1 MNLLFITHSDL
12 TKRAYGDGSTR
23 YRCFNVAE
31 VAHAHGHSAQ
41 VVALNALRLKDLA
54 YYDLISWLRPEPGRK
69 TMAVLNRAAALNI
82 PCVADVD
89 DLIFDPLLAAESPA
103 VVNGFTTCEHIE
115 KRFAGHADTLKHFS
129 AITVSTTALA
139 QHVKTCFSDMPVATV
154 HNGLSNFWLAHADI
168 SAGMAPTQKSL
179 VYLPGTRSHD
189 QDLASISLP
198 LNQWLQSRADVRLD
212 IVGKIAIDEH
222 LQSQN
227 NVNLYPWVDYYQL
240 PALMRRHSCC
250 IAPLKKS
257 RFNAAKSHVKFIE
270 SAALGIPLIASP
282 NDDLLQH
289 DCPGLSFAETS
300 QDWYNAFLQ
309 AGEIVFREIDRISLQ
324 EYARTQCTAAHYAS
338 PLIKTW
344 EQGHLLPTK
353 ADTPIALPLARVA

>member
-1 MNLLFITHSDL
+1 
-12 TKRAYGDGSTR
+12 
-23 YRCFNVAE
+23 
-31 VAHAHGHSAQ
+31 
-41 VVALNALRLKDLA
+41 
-54 YYDLISWLRPEPGRK
+54 
-69 TMAVLNRAAALNI
+69 MAVLNRAAALNI

-103 VVNGFTTCEHIE
+103 VVNGFTTCERIE
-115 KRFAGHADTLKHFS
+115 KRFAGHADTLMHFS

-168 SAGMAPTQKSL
+168 SAGMAPKRKSL

-198 LNQWLQSRADVRLD
+198 LDQWLQSRGDVSLD

-222 LQSQN
+222 LQAQDKI
-227 NVNLYPWVDYYQL
+227 NLYPWIDYFQL

-282 NDDLLQH
+282 IDDLLQH

-300 QDWYNAFLQ
+300 QDWYNAFVQ
-309 AGEIVFREIDRISLQ
+309 VGEIIFREIDRIALQ

-338 PLIKTW
+338 PLIKAW
-344 EQGHLLPTK
+344 EQGHLLPTE
-353 ADTPIALPLARVA
+353 ADTSIALPFARVA